1 MSVIRFIRSTFRN
14 IEFIYSLYYKLT
26 SDEYKENY
34 IYFKKYKKIN
44 YKHVSKEL
52 SIIKNYWNCN
62 SDHYV
67 RYKLFNKN
75 LSIEEL
81 LDYIPP
87 YFFYTKYLSIKHK
100 NIDTSKYKSKLAQFQ
115 LFKERKIP
123 TPLLIGTV
131 NKRVVYNN
139 DNIPIDLEYLITCH
153 LSAHFNNKLFF
164 KPINEG
170 GGNGIIVLKK
180 HGGILYLNNK
190 VIEPEKVINEFSRNE
205 IYIIQEG
212 IVQRE
217 DINIINSSS
226 VNTLR
231 VVIQLS
237 SITNEMEISA
247 IVMRIGRN
255 GSEVDNSA
263 QGGLSIQI
271 NPDTGDFARI
281 ATAEHGGGIFYEHPD
296 SQFEFN
302 NKKIANWSLIKHQIS
317 DIANK
322 LKDFKDVALDI
333 AITSDGVEL
342 IELNFTYG
350 IDHLQTACGG
360 MRKQLNVYPDK
371 R

>member
-1 MSVIRFIRSTFRN
+1 MIASLRKIARNNKLIFSAYYRYTST
-14 IEFIYSLYYKLT
+14 
-26 SDEYKENY
+26 EYKINR
-34 IYFKKYKKIN
+34 KKFNDYKKIN
-44 YKHVSKEL
+44 QLKVKKDL
-52 SIIKNYWNCN
+52 LLINRYWNSY
-62 SDHYV
+62 SDHYI
-67 RYKLFNKN
+67 RYELFNKQ
-75 LSIEEL
+75 LSDDDL

-87 YFFYTKYLSIKHK
+87 YYFYTKYLSIKHK

-115 LFKERKIP
+115 LFKEREIP

-271 NPDTGDFARI
+271 NTDTGDFARF

-296 SQFEFN
+296 SQFEFK